1 MDHWCFKKR
10 AALEHEHFFFPQCY
24 HRSSNKDLNI
34 GLIHA
39 LLTYRE
45 HGSYFQFACFKAEKG
60 SFQLIFGVHDDQI
73 HQCLLTL
80 MQVGSIDSSDYRLLL
95 TSASPWWKKT
105 FLQCLYL
112 PHHWILQPCGDPFHP
127 TSSVYQ
133 SKGTKIRIEREL
145 PVIIVQIMVA
155 HVWQGK
161 KNLDLA
167 PGC

>member
-1 MDHWCFKKR
+1 
-10 AALEHEHFFFPQCY
+10 
-24 HRSSNKDLNI
+24 
-34 GLIHA
+34 
-39 LLTYRE
+39 
-45 HGSYFQFACFKAEKG
+45 
-60 SFQLIFGVHDDQI
+60 
-73 HQCLLTL
+73 

-112 PHHWILQPCGDPFHP
+112 PHHCILQPCGDPFHP